1 MQSTTDTGTHTD
13 IASPQDL
20 LTLPGTELGT
30 SSWVDITQGQV
41 DTFADATG
49 DHQWIHVDPQ
59 RAKDGPFGGTIAH
72 GYLTLSLAPMFM
84 AEVVRVS
91 GSTAVLNYGV
101 NKVRFPAPVPVGSR
115 VRAAITLTAA
125 TERPGG
131 GVEATFGL
139 RYETKGAE
147 RPPCIAE
154 TVYLYR

>member
-1 MQSTTDTGTHTD
+1 MPTGTHTD
-13 IASPQDL
+13 IATPKDL
-20 LTLPGTELGT
+20 LDLPGTVLGT
-30 SSWVDITQGQV
+30 SSWVDITQDQV
-41 DTFADATG
+41 DTFAVATG

-59 RAKDGPFGGTIAH
+59 RAKGGPFGGTIAH
-72 GYLTLSLAPMFM
+72 GYLTLSLAPMFL
-84 AEVVRVS
+84 AEVVRVQHCS
-91 GSTAVLNYGV
+91 EVLNYGV

-115 VRAAITLTAA
+115 VRSVITLTAA

-139 RYETKGAE
+139 RYEIEGAG